1 MKLCV
6 KDKCLI
12 TPARRKQIFQIYC
25 RDAQMQI
32 IRPGD
37 YPILNYIYSIYCVLF
52 SWTLIYM
59 LHERRYT
66 VSIWKESFLA
76 ALHCLLIKDWCFI
89 DAKLGKNSRNPTPV
103 ENGKKKTL
111 FTLNYFISYH
121 PTKKLSRNI
130 PFEKQNSFS
139 HIHGCVCIDT
149 KRIVSDGCRAQ
160 MAVSHDGVES
170 LQHVARRGGF
180 LHLWE
185 ELISPHRGQGPLTQ
199 NPAVVGQVSTG
210 MGLKMEPTAAA
221 WRFSFSRWTRSPR
234 MACTQAGAKTT
245 AHICGTN
252 GHWQQRPILALTSSL
267 CLHQSEIGFGK
278 LETYIK
284 LDKLGEVR

>member
-52 SWTLIYM
+52 SWSLIYM

-89 DAKLGKNSRNPTPV
+89 DAKLGKNSRNPAPV
-103 ENGKKKTL
+103 ENGKKKNLVYSQL
-111 FTLNYFISYH
+111 F
-121 PTKKLSRNI
+121 
-130 PFEKQNSFS
+130 
-139 HIHGCVCIDT
+139 HI
-149 KRIVSDGCRAQ
+149 
-160 MAVSHDGVES
+160 
-170 LQHVARRGGF
+170 
-180 LHLWE
+180 
-185 ELISPHRGQGPLTQ
+185 ISPYKE
-199 NPAVVGQVSTG
+199 VVSEHSLWKAKQFQ
-210 MGLKMEPTAAA
+210 PY
-221 WRFSFSRWTRSPR
+221 SR
-234 MACTQAGAKTT
+234 
-245 AHICGTN
+245 
-252 GHWQQRPILALTSSL
+252 L
-267 CLHQSEIGFGK
+267 CLHRHKKNRFRRMPCTDGC
-278 LETYIK
+278 
-284 LDKLGEVR
+284 